1 MWFPPASLHKF
12 HGPAH
17 GTLPPLQHCCQQSG
31 QYPSAWRVELPHTL
45 LCLAFQASFPGGKT
59 FACMQTS
66 WTSLLPTAID
76 SPFPALHWICCV
88 KSHQWS
94 LNRNTMF
101 SFSLQCHW
109 PLLHWPLLSSYIY
122 PQLAYTAKPFWLSC
136 FSDLPSEYFLLLP
149 FVCLPVNIAACGVL
163 PLVHLYLHSSQSH
176 ECDMIPSH
184 VYSCTDIVHNS
195 ISHPNLSSMLKNP
208 VSACLVEVYAQIQH

>member
-17 GTLPPLQHCCQQSG
+17 RTLPPLQHCCQQSR
-31 QYPSAWRVELPHTL
+31 QYPCVWRVELPHTL
-45 LCLAFQASFPGGKT
+45 LCLAFQASFPRGKT
-59 FACMQTS
+59 FAYMQTS

-76 SPFPALHWICCV
+76 SPFSALHWICCV

-122 PQLAYTAKPFWLSC
+122 PQLAYTAKPFGSPVSLT
-136 FSDLPSEYFLLLP
+136 FLL
-149 FVCLPVNIAACGVL
+149 NIFCSF
-163 PLVHLYLHSSQSH
+163 PLCARLWILQ
-176 ECDMIPSH
+176 
-184 VYSCTDIVHNS
+184 
-195 ISHPNLSSMLKNP
+195 
-208 VSACLVEVYAQIQH
+208 LVEFCLWPTCTFTPHNPMSVTWLPPMPIHALISSRMLSPIQIFLPCWRTQYLPA